1 MTLSTPALAF
11 TDLSPALRIAHTLVT
26 DMSAIASPPEVC
38 LKVNSLLADE
48 RSTMADLAAI
58 IVRDP
63 ALAARVLRLVNSSWY
78 GLVARVDTISRAV
91 VVLGMDELQKIVC
104 AMSAVNTFSRLDGG
118 VTNMNSFWRHGVYTG
133 LVAQAIA
140 RRVGVLHPERLFVA
154 GVMHDI
160 GTLIINHRYP
170 EIAEETI
177 RQAAGDE
184 HQLALIEM
192 EELGFDHAQLGG
204 LMLEH
209 WQLPVSIVD
218 AICWHHEP
226 TAAHL
231 APIEAAILNMAG
243 DVANDSGTGNFSE
256 LPGPG
261 SQWDPTW
268 LTRLGLNVN
277 FDIDTIMDDVDRE
290 YVETICLFLN

>member
-1 MTLSTPALAF
+1 MSTPAVAV
-11 TDLSPALRIAHTLVT
+11 TELSPALRIAHTLVT
-26 DMSAIASPPEVC
+26 DMSAIVSPPEVC
-38 LKVNSLLADE
+38 LKVNSLLANE
-48 RSTMADLAAI
+48 RSTMADLAAV

-63 ALAARVLRLVNSSWY
+63 GLSARVLRLVNSPWY

-91 VVLGMDELQKIVC
+91 VVLGVNELQKIVC
-104 AMSAVNTFSRLDGG
+104 AMSAVNTFSRLNGA

-140 RRVGVLHPERLFVA
+140 RRVGILHPERLFVA

-184 HQLALIEM
+184 QRLAMIEM

-204 LMLEH
+204 LMLAH
-209 WQLPVSIVD
+209 WQLPAAITD
-218 AICWHHEP
+218 AIAWHHEP
-226 TAAHL
+226 RTAHV
-231 APIEAAILNMAG
+231 APIEATILNMADG
-243 DVANDSGTGNFSE
+243 LANDSGSGSFSE
-256 LPGPG
+256 LPSAGAG
-261 SQWDPTW
+261 AEWDPLA
-268 LTRLGLNVN
+268 LTRLGLTLN
-277 FDIDTIMDDVDRE
+277 FDLNTLQDDVDRE
-290 YVETICLFLN
+290 YVETICLFLE